1 MNRDQAWEHLRTAAR
16 PALIIAP
23 STYLDSTRVNL
34 AADGIPDA
42 VARRDTPWIF
52 DWLIGV
58 SQFQGISDA
67 NAIAYT
73 AKHGIVG
80 WHDIRTA
87 LDAGPAC
94 RRLRSYWH
102 FHGCG
107 YRKAKGTCSEPKH
120 FPSCLLPQH
129 PARKGS
135 LIQAAYAL
143 HLFVR
148 DICQD
153 DFVGWIDQRLAAADS
168 GPEAP
173 GRGERMGVAL
183 LEPLG
188 HIYGIG
194 SKVWSM
200 ALADLLLGADPGRE
214 RWVTT

>member
-1 MNRDQAWEHLRTAAR
+1 MR
-16 PALIIAP
+16 PPLGRFWLTGLQKRRAVCSHAHSIP
-23 STYLDSTRVNL
+23 GPVSDS
-34 AADGIPDA
+34 
-42 VARRDTPWIF
+42 
-52 DWLIGV
+52 
-58 SQFQGISDA
+58 

-102 FHGCG
+102 FEGCG
-107 YRKAKGTCSEPKH
+107 YRKAKGTCSEPEH

-153 DFVGWIDQRLAAADS
+153 DFVGWINWRLAAGGC
-168 GPEAP
+168 GPRP
-173 GRGERMGVAL
+173 R
-183 LEPLG
+183 
-188 HIYGIG
+188 
-194 SKVWSM
+194 S
-200 ALADLLLGADPGRE
+200 
-214 RWVTT
+214 T